1 MATAITVLDRLLE
14 IGGLF
19 QKDMARA
26 FSGTPLTPA
35 RTRVLWDLA
44 HSGPST
50 QHALAARLEVSPRNI
65 TGLVDAL
72 EVGGYVTR
80 SPHPTDRRA
89 IIVSLTASAEQLM
102 HEMQREHAELT
113 ADLLAASACW
123 VDGPEC
129 ASSQSTRV
137 RAGVSGVPLNAR
149 AMSFWNSSPIS
160 SSRSSTVI
168 AGAIS

>member
-14 IGGLF
+14 IGELF

-72 EVGGYVTR
+72 EAGGYVTR

-89 IIVSLTASAEQLM
+89 IIVSLAASAEQLM
-102 HEMQREHAELT
+102 REMQREHAELT
-113 ADLLAASACW
+113 ADLLGAVAPADRPALERGIDAIAARLRELVAA
-123 VDGPEC
+123 EE
-129 ASSQSTRV
+129 
-137 RAGVSGVPLNAR
+137 AR
-149 AMSFWNSSPIS
+149 QADRMEAP
-160 SSRSSTVI
+160 
-168 AGAIS
+168 A